1 MPFISNTEEQIRK
14 MLQTIGVS
22 SFKELLKNIP
32 DELFVKNNLGLDA
45 PLSEIEIAK
54 KVTQLS
60 KKNIS
65 TQENINF
72 LGGGIY
78 DHFIP
83 AAVDYITSRPEFYS
97 AYTPYQAEVSQ
108 GTLQFIYEFQTM
120 ICELTGM
127 DAANASMYDG
137 ASAAAEAL
145 LMAKHYNRKKKFLI
159 ADTIHPLYKEVIK
172 TYTSALDV
180 EIVYI
185 PQEDGQVNIEFIK
198 DNIDKDVAAVLVQS
212 PNFFGII
219 EDMKKIDPI
228 VHKQRRTL
236 LIAAVDP
243 ISLMLLNSPAEYNA
257 DIVVGEGQAL
267 GNHQNYGGPLFGFF
281 ASKKKFV
288 RKMPGRIIGA
298 THDTQDRRGYVMTL
312 QTREQHIRRDKATSN
327 ICTNESLCAL
337 AATVYM
343 VLLGKKGLRKVSE
356 QCLQKSH
363 YLFDKINNIDGFEP
377 AFSTPFFKEFVVRSD
392 FEVDLVLRN
401 MFEKGYF
408 AGIDLTPYGY
418 DDHLLIAVT
427 EKRTKVELDNFAKN
441 LEEDTKK
448 LYL

>member
-1 MPFISNTEEQIRK
+1 MPFISNTDEQRKK
-14 MLQTIGVS
+14 MLATIGVS

-32 DELFVKNNLGLDA
+32 DKLFLKQNLELDN
-45 PLSEIEIAK
+45 PLSESQIAQK
-54 KVTQLS
+54 ITSISQ
-60 KKNIS
+60 KNIN
-65 TQENINF
+65 TLENISF
-72 LGGGIY
+72 LGAGIY

-83 AAVDYITSRPEFYS
+83 AAVDYIISRPEFHS

-108 GTLQFIYEFQTM
+108 GTLQFIYEYQTM

-137 ASAAAEAL
+137 ATAAAEAL
-145 LMAKHYNRKKKFLI
+145 LMSMHYNRKKKFLI
-159 ADTIHPLYKEVIK
+159 ADTIHPHYKEVIK

-180 EIVYI
+180 ELVYI
-185 PQEDGQVNIEFIK
+185 PHKQGRIDINFLNN
-198 DNIDKDVAAVLVQS
+198 NIDKNTAAVLIQS

-219 EDMKKIDPI
+219 EEMKNIDPI
-228 VHKQRRTL
+228 VHEQKKTL
-236 LIAAVDP
+236 LISAVDP

-298 THDTQDRRGYVMTL
+298 THDSKGKKGYVMTL

-343 VLLGKKGLRKVSE
+343 VLLGKKGLLKVAQ

-363 YLFDKINNIDGFEP
+363 YLYEQIINIDGFQP
-377 AFSTPFFKEFVVRSD
+377 AFNNPFFKEFVVKSD
-392 FEVDLVLRN
+392 FEIDLVLRN
-401 MFEKGYF
+401 MLDNGYF
-408 AGIDLTPYGY
+408 AGIDLTPFDYN
-418 DDHLLIAVT
+418 DHMLIAVT
-427 EKRTKVELDNFAKN
+427 EKRTKQEMDNFTQK
-441 LEEDTKK
+441 LESETKK